1 MWGRVG
7 RSLLNRDRTMHSG
20 TDRTRTC
27 NKQAGEAGGA
37 GVEVRLREGPFAGG
51 ARANLHG
58 LRGSSPHV
66 YQTPCL
72 PAEQILSSAGEPCL
86 LACLLVLSVFV
97 SVGETFRY
105 LQHDL

>member
-1 MWGRVG
+1 MRGG
-7 RSLLNRDRTMHSG
+7 AFLLNRDITMHSG

-27 NKQAGEAGGA
+27 NKQADESGNA

-58 LRGSSPHV
+58 LHGSSPHV

-72 PAEQILSSAGEPCL
+72 PAA
-86 LACLLVLSVFV
+86 
-97 SVGETFRY
+97 
-105 LQHDL
+105 